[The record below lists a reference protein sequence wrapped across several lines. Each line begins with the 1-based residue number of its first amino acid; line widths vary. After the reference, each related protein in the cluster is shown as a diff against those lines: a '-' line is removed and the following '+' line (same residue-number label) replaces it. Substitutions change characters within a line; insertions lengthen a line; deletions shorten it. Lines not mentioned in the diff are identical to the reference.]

1 MVGGNPYQLYQENN
15 MEVLAIIG
23 LIVGVGYG
31 MEHDWQVAKGYKSYK
46 ECRAENP
53 KVHNTM
59 TSWQYDPC
67 NLAAYHVKE
76 VM

>member
-1 MVGGNPYQLYQENN
+1 

-23 LIVGVGYG
+23 LVVGLGYG
-31 MEHDWQVAKGYKSYK
+31 MDHDWKVAKGYKSYQ

-53 KVHNTM
+53 KFHNTM

-67 NLAAYHVKE
+67 NLAAYKVKE
-76 VM
+76 YVKSK

>member
-1 MVGGNPYQLYQENN
+1 

-46 ECRAENP
+46 ECRMIHP

-59 TSWQYDPC
+59 TSWKYDPC
-67 NLAAYHVKE
+67 NLAAYHVKN
-76 VM
+76 VI

>member
-1 MVGGNPYQLYQENN
+1 

-31 MEHDWQVAKGYKSYK
+31 MEHDWKVAKGYKSYQ

-59 TSWQYDPC
+59 TSWKYDPC
-67 NLAAYHVKE
+67 NLAAYKVKE
-76 VM
+76 YVESK

>member
-15 MEVLAIIG
+15 MEVLAIIS

-46 ECRAENP
+46 ECRMIHP
-53 KVHNTM
+53 KVQNTM

>member
-53 KVHNTM
+53 KHHNTM
-59 TSWQYDPC
+59 TSWKYDPC
-67 NLAAYHVKE
+67 NLAAFHVKE

>member
-1 MVGGNPYQLYQENN
+1 

-31 MEHDWQVAKGYKSYK
+31 MEHDWQVAKAYKSMK

-53 KVHNTM
+53 KHHNTM
-59 TSWQYDPC
+59 TSWKYDPC

-76 VM
+76 IGR

>member
-31 MEHDWQVAKGYKSYK
+31 MEHDWKVAKGYKSYK

-53 KVHNTM
+53 KHHNTM
-59 TSWQYDPC
+59 TSWKYDPC

>member
-1 MVGGNPYQLYQENN
+1 

-31 MEHDWQVAKGYKSYK
+31 MEHDWQVAKAYKSHK

-53 KVHNTM
+53 KHHNTM
-59 TSWQYDPC
+59 TSWKYDPC

-76 VM
+76 IGR

>member
-1 MVGGNPYQLYQENN
+1 
-15 MEVLAIIG
+15 MELLAIIG

-31 MEHDWQVAKGYKSYK
+31 MDHDWKVAKGYKSYQ

-59 TSWQYDPC
+59 TSWTYDPC
-67 NLAAYHVKE
+67 NLAAYKVKHYVE
-76 VM
+76 SK

>member
-1 MVGGNPYQLYQENN
+1 

-23 LIVGVGYG
+23 LIAGLGYG

-53 KVHNTM
+53 KHHNTM
-59 TSWQYDPC
+59 TSWKYDSC
-67 NLAAYHVKE
+67 NLAAYHVQHLTEKL
-76 VM
+76 